1 MNFAKRIF
9 QMRKIDNS
17 VAKML
22 EELMLSADECE
33 SMLSLMKPISF
44 ESLKEGDRAIKVFK
58 LEGHSVWIHYAV
70 ISILSD
76 DYKSLGSKGNRYF
89 LLELTENEANSLK
102 SDFYVL

>member
-44 ESLKEGDRAIKVFK
+44 ESLKENDRAIKVFR
-58 LEGHSVWIHYAV
+58 LEGHTVIHYAV
-70 ISILSD
+70 ISIISD
-76 DYKSLGSKGNRYF
+76 EYKSLGSKGNRYF